1 MAPPN
6 KPKRMRDLPDEF
18 LACRDLRHA
27 WEELGYFR
35 ERGSGRGGGPIIRK
49 LRCLRCG
56 TLRLDI
62 LSNSFAEKTTHYYG
76 HPEGYRLEGM
86 GRAAI
91 EDVRREVVK
100 RHEVIT
106 LTHDDLIA
114 ELEPE

>member
-6 KPKRMRDLPDEF
+6 KPKRLRDLPDEF

-56 TLRLDI
+56 TLRRDI

-91 EDVRREVVK
+91 EEVRREVVK

-106 LTHDDLIA
+106 LTHDDLVA
-114 ELEPE
+114 EFEPE